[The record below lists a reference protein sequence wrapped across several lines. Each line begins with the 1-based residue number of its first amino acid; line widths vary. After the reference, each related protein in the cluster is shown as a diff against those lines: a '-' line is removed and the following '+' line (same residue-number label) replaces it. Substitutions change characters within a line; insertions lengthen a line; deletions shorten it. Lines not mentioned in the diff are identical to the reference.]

1 MKDSTHILIFI
12 AVIAWILQIG
22 LGWWQVSC
30 FNKAFQSL
38 CKKGNVGV
46 GKSKGRFK
54 PKVIIAIAFDEN
66 QYVTDSILMK
76 GFSVFSRPQSIDCLR
91 KLHYNDIDPLKL
103 FPNKKSYQEALT
115 EAIKL
120 K

>member
-1 MKDSTHILIFI
+1 MNSTNMLIFI
-12 AVIAWILQIG
+12 AISAWILQIG
-22 LGWWQVSC
+22 LGWWQVSR
-30 FNKAFQSL
+30 FNNAFQAL

-54 PKVIIAIAFDEN
+54 PKVIIAVAFDSN
-66 QYVTDSILMK
+66 LYVTDAILMK
-76 GFSVFSRPQSIDCLR
+76 GFSVFSQPQSMENLIG
-91 KLHYNDIDPLKL
+91 LHYDNIDPITL
-103 FPNKKSYQEALT
+103 FSKQIAYQEALT